1 MATITKTYPTD
12 QNNYWS
18 TGISIPAGQYISSI
32 SISCA
37 SGYNQASQYV
47 ALYIDGKQLA
57 TIAPNLVG
65 PVSGSV
71 SGTIT
76 GTTISASQNTFSF
89 RAEVTITY
97 TLASYATAR
106 SISKTVSPS
115 GAGSFTVK
123 KNGSEVSS
131 AYKND
136 TIAVAASANS
146 GYVFKNWTT
155 SPANLPSSSTSSST
169 SFTMPDS
176 NVSITA
182 NFYKLSTGSLNKSS
196 MEGGSTVTLT
206 ITTQSTGY
214 KHYYNLSFGSGM
226 ATGDV
231 LVNAGTTSVTFT
243 VPLNW
248 SAQIPNATSKGSGTL
263 TLKTYDGNTY
273 IGSTTISNLTYTVP
287 ASVKPSMGTITTS
300 IARTIDGVTYAN
312 IGEVYVQNH
321 CGVRVQAS
329 ASGQQSATITSL
341 ALKIGSFSG
350 NKYNKTVNSGSI
362 DFTSGLLGTAGTI
375 TITVTATDSR
385 ARTNSESVTITV
397 TAYSRPSGSLNV
409 WRVNSNGTADDMGV
423 YGKYQISSTYS
434 QIGNNTLEVRL
445 YARGDS
451 VTNPNS
457 TGDILPGNRKEF
469 NITEEYTITL
479 MLEDGLH
486 TTVITTKLPS
496 ARFVMAFDSTGNK
509 IGIMKFPNKTI
520 PSGKNRTFEISE
532 DTQVYIGNDKLVD
545 CTIFDAELTLASGFT
560 ASAKYVYKCSHIAS
574 VRFADLMASTTDNS
588 GWVTVLTLPNNVI
601 PKWEQNGYL
610 SNDTDYST
618 TEGGQVFQVKVKTNG
633 DIQVY
638 KPQASKKMWG
648 GMTFICE

>member
-12 QNNYWS
+12 QTNYWS
-18 TGISIPAGQYISSI
+18 TGISIPSGQYISSI
-32 SISCA
+32 SIYCDY
-37 SGYNQASQYV
+37 GYNQASSAV

-57 TIAPNLVG
+57 TIAGNLLG
-65 PVSGSV
+65 AVSGSA

-76 GTTISASQNTFSF
+76 GTTISASQSTFSF

-97 TLASYATAR
+97 TLASYAVAR

-123 KNGSEVSS
+123 NGNTEVSS
-131 AYKND
+131 AVKNT
-136 TIAVAASANS
+136 TISLNASANS
-146 GYVFKNWTT
+146 GYVFKNWAT

-169 SFTMPDS
+169 SFTMPDQ

-182 NFYKLSTGSLNKSS
+182 YFYKLSTGSLNKSS

-226 ATGDV
+226 ETGDQ

-248 SAQIPNATSKGSGTL
+248 SEQIPNATSKSGGTL
-263 TLKTYDGNTY
+263 TLKTYDGTKHV
-273 IGSTTISNLTYTVP
+273 GTTTISGLTYKVP
-287 ASVKPSMGTITTS
+287 DSVKPTVGTITTS
-300 IARTIDGVTYAN
+300 IARTIDGKTYAN
-312 IGEVYVQNH
+312 IGDIYVQNH
-321 CGVRVQAS
+321 CGVQTQVS
-329 ASGQQSATITSL
+329 ASGAQNSTITGMTL
-341 ALKIGSFSG
+341 RVGSYSG
-350 NKYNKTVNSGSI
+350 NKYNTSVSGGSI
-362 DFTSGLLGTAGTI
+362 NFTSGLLETSGST

-385 ARTNSESVTITV
+385 GRTTTKTATITV

-409 WRVNSNGTADDMGV
+409 WRVNSNETADDMGV

-496 ARFVMAFDSTGNK
+496 ARFIMAFDSTGNK

-648 GMTFICE
+648 GITFICN